1 MEERELLEKLQLRE
15 IKPTAMRL
23 LILKTMLE
31 TEEAVSLLDL
41 ENRLDTVD
49 RSTIFRTVMLF
60 LAHHLVHC
68 VDDGSGSLKYAVC
81 DNSCTCSVDDLHTHF
96 YCESCH
102 RTFCLNL
109 ASRFH
114 PPERELRDEGL
125 VRGVLCAQEMT
136 TLPSSQYSFRNHS
149 AKK

>member
-102 RTFCLNL
+102 RTFCLKKIRVPVVAL
-109 ASRFH
+109 
-114 PPERELRDEGL
+114 PPGFTLESVNYVMKG
-125 VRGVLCAQEMT
+125 LCAEC
-136 TLPSSQYSFRNHS
+136 S
-149 AKK
+149 ARKK

>member
-49 RSTIFRTVMLF
+49 RSTIFRT
-60 LAHHLVHC
+60 
-68 VDDGSGSLKYAVC
+68 
-81 DNSCTCSVDDLHTHF
+81 
-96 YCESCH
+96 
-102 RTFCLNL
+102 
-109 ASRFH
+109 
-114 PPERELRDEGL
+114 
-125 VRGVLCAQEMT
+125 RG
-136 TLPSSQYSFRNHS
+136 
-149 AKK
+149 